1 MAAVARETSSVNSLD
16 RSLEVGSNMVVL
28 LGVTLVVVVRDSL
41 LDSLLVAC

>member
-16 RSLEVGSNMVVL
+16 RSLEVGNNMVVL

-41 LDSLLVAC
+41 LDSWLVAC